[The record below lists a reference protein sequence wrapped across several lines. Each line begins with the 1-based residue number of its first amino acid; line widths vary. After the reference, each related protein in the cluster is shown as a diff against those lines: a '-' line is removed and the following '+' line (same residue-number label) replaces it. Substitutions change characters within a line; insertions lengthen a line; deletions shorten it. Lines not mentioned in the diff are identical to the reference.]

1 MEQTS
6 FRAGLRIG
14 LPVVLPTF
22 AIGLSFGVLARPVL
36 GSVVSVLMSVLVFGG
51 GAQFA
56 ALSVLQGGGTAVA
69 AVIAGSLMNTRFV
82 AMSLALAPSLRGP
95 RWQRFAES
103 QAVVDASFVLANRRD
118 GTFDL
123 SILFG
128 TSLMQYLAWG
138 LGTVVGVALGG
149 GALEPRRIRNRRDLP
164 GVLPGA
170 AGRGAR
176 GPRPPG
182 GGGAGGRR
190 HAGVHDVRAARG
202 SADRRR
208 ADIPVGAASPV
219 IATATSVGVLVALII
234 TTLLL
239 KGTGPMAL
247 GGRRPPERA
256 MSVVSLVAPAIV
268 SALVVYETFSRTSSG
283 VTVDERVIGQLA
295 ACGAIVAKLPMT
307 AVILIA
313 AATTALARL
322 VL

>member
-6 FRAGLRIG
+6 FRAGVRIG

-138 LGTVVGVALGG
+138 LGTVAGVAPRGEPRSGAGVALGG
-149 GALEPRRIRNRRDLP
+149 VLSNPDAFGIDAIFPAFFLVLLAGELGDHDRRVVAGLAAAVTLVFMTFAPP
-164 GVLPGA
+164 GVP
-170 AGRGAR
+170 
-176 GPRPPG
+176 
-182 GGGAGGRR
+182 
-190 HAGVHDVRAARG
+190 
-202 SADRRR
+202 
-208 ADIPVGAASPV
+208 
-219 IATATSVGVLVALII
+219 
-234 TTLLL
+234 
-239 KGTGPMAL
+239 
-247 GGRRPPERA
+247 
-256 MSVVSLVAPAIV
+256 
-268 SALVVYETFSRTSSG
+268 
-283 VTVDERVIGQLA
+283 
-295 ACGAIVAKLPMT
+295 
-307 AVILIA
+307 LIA
-313 AATTALARL
+313 AALTSLWGLRRR
-322 VL
+322 